1 MSVVIIGGNECMERR
16 YADFCSGCGY
26 DAKVFC
32 RYRGGMAERIG
43 SPDLMILFTRWTL
56 PPRGRRWSGRTR
68 VPWRRSGGFSRRA
81 DRGCLSGLFGGAG
94 RAGSAGR
101 QIAEKSAAAETI

>member
-43 SPDLMILFTRWTL
+43 SPDLMILFTHTVSHKMVKCAL
-56 PPRGRRWSGRTR
+56 
-68 VPWRRSGGFSRRA
+68 
-81 DRGCLSGLFGGAG
+81 D
-94 RAGSAGR
+94 
-101 QIAEKSAAAETI
+101 AAAPGTKVVRSHSSSLASLRRILSEG